1 MGKQPE
7 EHLTSAA
14 QMPNQLL
21 AKPLLR
27 GWSHAAAAVAAAVVT
42 VLLLLQTWNDPP
54 RFAAL
59 LVFGMSMMA
68 LYIGSAVYH
77 IGRWTERRRAVL
89 RALDHANIFLLIAG
103 TYTPVGVIVLSG
115 WTRIAV
121 LSIVWTAAALGIFG
135 TLATL
140 RMPRGVLVG
149 LYIAM
154 GWVAVIALPQL
165 LTVLPWQATALLFTG
180 GILYS
185 LGGLVYALK
194 RPNPLPHIFGFHE
207 VFHLF
212 TVAAGAAFVLVVWIW
227 VLPFERL

>member
-1 MGKQPE
+1 M
-7 EHLTSAA
+7 LT
-14 QMPNQLL
+14 
-21 AKPLLR
+21 KPLLR
-27 GWSHAAAAVAAAVVT
+27 GWSHAVAAVAAAVVT
-42 VLLLLQTWNDPP
+42 ALLLIQTWNDPP

-59 LVFGMSMMA
+59 LVFGISMMA

-103 TYTPVGVIVLSG
+103 TYTPFGVIVLSG

-121 LSIVWTAAALGIFG
+121 LVIVWTAAALGMLG

-149 LYIAM
+149 LYLAM
-154 GWVAVIALPQL
+154 GWVALIALPQL
-165 LTVLPWQATALLFTG
+165 LTVLPWQATAMLVAG
-180 GILYS
+180 GVLYS
-185 LGGLVYALK
+185 IGGLVYALK
-194 RPNPLPHIFGFHE
+194 RPNPLPRLFGFHE

-212 TVAAGAAFVLVVWIW
+212 TVAAGAAFVTVMWIW
-227 VLPFERL
+227 VLPFGRS

>member
-1 MGKQPE
+1 MQPKKT
-7 EHLTSAA
+7 LPSTARV
-14 QMPNQLL
+14 PNEIV

-27 GWSHAAAAVAAAVVT
+27 GWSHAVAAVAAAVVT
-42 VLLLLQTWNDPP
+42 ALLLLQTYDDPP

-59 LVFGMSMMA
+59 LIFGFSMMA

-115 WTRIAV
+115 WTRVVV
-121 LSIVWTAAALGIFG
+121 LAIVWTAAALGMLG
-135 TLATL
+135 TMVTL

-165 LTVLPWQATALLFTG
+165 LATLPWQAMAMLMVG
-180 GILYS
+180 GVLYS
-185 LGGLVYALK
+185 LGGLVYALQ
-194 RPNPLPHIFGFHE
+194 RPNPLPRIFGFHE

-212 TVAAGAAFVLVVWIW
+212 TVAAGAAFVLVMWIW